1 MWYTYIAVLW
11 CPSRKL
17 KQQEALKVK
26 PIKGCI
32 SAQGHDLLDK
42 GVAVPDMWC
51 GVLQLQVYEAK
62 GGSYENQDGSKNEP
76 KKGAPEPKD
85 KAKKEAAKKPGKV

>member
-1 MWYTYIAVLW
+1 MLDTHDVGAVTWGVMWFF
-11 CPSRKL
+11 
-17 KQQEALKVK
+17 
-26 PIKGCI
+26 
-32 SAQGHDLLDK
+32 
-42 GVAVPDMWC
+42 
-51 GVLQLQVYEAK
+51 QVYEAK